1 MSESF
6 RLMTANL
13 LHVRADPV
21 DFERLLDEVQ
31 PDILVT
37 QELGPACARV
47 VEKHYPNH
55 RLDPAPGFT
64 GRGVATRFPAEFGD
78 IDMPVR
84 NGTWAFVDV
93 QGQLLR
99 LVGMHL
105 VNPIEFPWWSSVL
118 NRRRQLEALFAWTGL
133 SDPDIPLVVAGDMNA
148 SPRWPA
154 YKQMADRWD
163 DLVARSVEN
172 PERTWAWRP
181 GWPRML
187 RIDHIFGTRITAT
200 GVMVQPIEGS
210 DHHAVIADLR
220 FA

>member
-13 LHVRADPV
+13 LHERANPAG
-21 DFERLLDEVQ
+21 FERLLDEID
-31 PDILVT
+31 PDILFT
-37 QELGPACARV
+37 QELAHACAQV
-47 VEKHYPNH
+47 VESRYPNH
-55 RLDPAPGFT
+55 RLDPAPGFK
-64 GRGVATRFPAEFGD
+64 GRGVASRFPGEFGD
-78 IDMPVR
+78 IEMPVR
-84 NGTWAFVDV
+84 SGTWAFLDV
-93 QGQLLR
+93 GGQLLR

-118 NRRRQLEALFAWTGL
+118 NRKKQLEALFAWTGL

-154 YKQMADRWD
+154 YRQMTSRWND
-163 DLVARSVEN
+163 VVAQSVES

-187 RIDHIFGTRITAT
+187 RIDHILGTRIAAT
-200 GVMVQPIEGS
+200 GVMVRPIEGS
-210 DHHAVIADLR
+210 DHHAVIADLK
-220 FA
+220 FV